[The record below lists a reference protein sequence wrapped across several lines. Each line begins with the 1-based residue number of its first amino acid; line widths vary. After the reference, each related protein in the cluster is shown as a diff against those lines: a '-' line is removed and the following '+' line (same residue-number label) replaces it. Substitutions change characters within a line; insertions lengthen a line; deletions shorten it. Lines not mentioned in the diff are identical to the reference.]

1 MTPEGIEP
9 STFGFGIRRAT
20 NYAME
25 SNARGVHWR
34 GVVEAVAEPEQKGIK
49 RSYRDSNPNW
59 RIQSPQ

>member
-25 SNARGVHWR
+25 SIFLVLRPFVFSKWG
-34 GVVEAVAEPEQKGIK
+34 
-49 RSYRDSNPNW
+49 SYK
-59 RIQSPQ
+59 